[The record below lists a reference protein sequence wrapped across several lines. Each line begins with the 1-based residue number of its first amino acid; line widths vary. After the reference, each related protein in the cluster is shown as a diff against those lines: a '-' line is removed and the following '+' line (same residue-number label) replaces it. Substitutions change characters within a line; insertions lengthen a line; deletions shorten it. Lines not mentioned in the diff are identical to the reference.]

1 MTMASLL
8 PYDHVMIG
16 KRGNFGVPIGF
27 FILKKA
33 NQGLYIM
40 CDSDD
45 DTAFTDHLLDQFSA
59 YYTITVVAV
68 HLFMQWKAHHNQ
80 TKSREFAASKA

>member
-1 MTMASLL
+1 MSSTE
-8 PYDHVMIG
+8 
-16 KRGNFGVPIGF
+16 
-27 FILKKA
+27 
-33 NQGLYIM
+33 NQGLFVMY
-40 CDSDD
+40 DSDD

-80 TKSREFAASKA
+80 TQNQEFTASKA

>member
-8 PYDHVMIG
+8 PYDHVMIEN
-16 KRGNFGVPIGF
+16 RGIFGMSIGF
-27 FILKKA
+27 FILKKE
-33 NQGLYIM
+33 NQDLWIM

-80 TKSREFAASKA
+80 TKSQEFAASKA

>member
-1 MTMASLL
+1 MGT
-8 PYDHVMIG
+8 PV
-16 KRGNFGVPIGF
+16 GF
-27 FILKKA
+27 FVLKKE

-40 CDSDD
+40 WDSED

-80 TKSREFAASKA
+80 TKSQKFTVSKA

>member
-1 MTMASLL
+1 MTMARLL
-8 PYDHVMIG
+8 PYDYVMIG
-16 KRGNFGVPIGF
+16 TVVILVCRSGF
-27 FILKKA
+27 YLKK
-33 NQGLYIM
+33 GKSGSLIM

-68 HLFMQWKAHHNQ
+68 HLFIQWKAHHNQ
-80 TKSREFAASKA
+80 TKSREFSASKA

>member
-8 PYDHVMIG
+8 PYDHVKMG
-16 KRGNFGVPIGF
+16 KHGNFGAPMGF
-27 FILKKA
+27 YFKK
-33 NQGLYIM
+33 GKSESLIM

-45 DTAFTDHLLDQFSA
+45 DTVFTDHLLDQFSA

-68 HLFMQWKAHHNQ
+68 HLFIQWKAHYNQ
-80 TKSREFAASKA
+80 AKSREFAASKA

>member
-1 MTMASLL
+1 MASHLAC
-8 PYDHVMIG
+8 DHVMIG
-16 KRGNFGVPIGF
+16 YVWYVATPSGF
-27 FILKKA
+27 VSSTE
-33 NQGLYIM
+33 NQGLFVMY
-40 CDSDD
+40 DSDD

-80 TKSREFAASKA
+80 TQTQEFTASKA

>member
-1 MTMASLL
+1 MTMDSLL
-8 PYDHVMIG
+8 AYDHAMIA
-16 KRGNFGVPIGF
+16 KRGKFGRSDWVFVLNKVKSGF
-27 FILKKA
+27 L
-33 NQGLYIM
+33 IM
-40 CDSDD
+40 CDSDE
-45 DTAFTDHLLDQFSA
+45 DTTLTDHLLDQFSA

>member
-1 MTMASLL
+1 MCVRRSGFDLKLGKSGSL
-8 PYDHVMIG
+8 
-16 KRGNFGVPIGF
+16 
-27 FILKKA
+27 
-33 NQGLYIM
+33 IM

-45 DTAFTDHLLDQFSA
+45 DTPFTDHLLDQFSA